1 MQYRPPRS
9 ARKLTAEKTEKG
21 EIINRV
27 HKNRIFHN
35 GFDLRSKYILKR
47 KSSLF

>member
-21 EIINRV
+21 EIINHV
-27 HKNRIFHN
+27 HKNWIFNQTANEDMALSLLSHN
-35 GFDLRSKYILKR
+35 G
-47 KSSLF
+47 